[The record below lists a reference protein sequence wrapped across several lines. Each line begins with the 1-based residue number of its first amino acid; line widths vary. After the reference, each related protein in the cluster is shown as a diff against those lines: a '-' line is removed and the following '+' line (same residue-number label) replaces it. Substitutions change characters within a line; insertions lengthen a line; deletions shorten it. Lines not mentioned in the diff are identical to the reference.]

1 MLGTI
6 IGVEED
12 TVLLKLAINL
22 NEFQSLI
29 NLHVVMEDSD
39 KMLVGE
45 IVDIKEGIAYV
56 NLIGELVNNRFVFGV
71 IRKPS
76 FGAKV
81 KLISK
86 EKIPMIISVADYK
99 EREDVYIGESPVY
112 PGVKIGFDINQ
123 FFANHFAI
131 FGSTGSGK
139 SWGVARLLQSIFDKK
154 DTVA

>member
-6 IGVEED
+6 IGIEED

-22 NEFQSLI
+22 NEFQSLV
-29 NLHVVMEDSD
+29 NLHVVMEDGD
-39 KMLVGE
+39 KLLVGE
-45 IVDIKEGIAYV
+45 IVDIKDGIAYI
-56 NLIGELVNNRFVFGV
+56 NLMGEFINNEFVFGV

-86 EKIPMIISVADYK
+86 EKIPMIISVSDYK

-112 PGVKIGFDINQ
+112 PGVKIGFDINS

-131 FGSTGSGK
+131 LVQLVVVSPGG
-139 SWGVARLLQSIFDKK
+139 LLDFYKVYLIRK
-154 DTVA
+154 